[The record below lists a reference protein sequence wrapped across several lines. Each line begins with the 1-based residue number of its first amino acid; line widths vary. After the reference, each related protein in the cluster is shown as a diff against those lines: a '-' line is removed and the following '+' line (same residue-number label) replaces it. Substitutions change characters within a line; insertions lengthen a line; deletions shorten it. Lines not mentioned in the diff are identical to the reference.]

1 MNSFRNELPP
11 LAAPESVR
19 RRKALELDIPVDHV
33 DDLRR
38 RGLPICISPSDHQ
51 EARAVRMEDR
61 WPT

>member
-1 MNSFRNELPP
+1 
-11 LAAPESVR
+11 
-19 RRKALELDIPVDHV
+19 V